1 MLLGYIGYLDCSQKV
16 KQCGKYTVL
25 DLLQPAG
32 DDIISGVGGVGIQ
45 KKMTSS
51 LSELGDNV
59 TVG

>member
-1 MLLGYIGYLDCSQKV
+1 MLDM
-16 KQCGKYTVL
+16 
-25 DLLQPAG
+25 LQPAG
-32 DDIISGVGGVGIQ
+32 DDITWGEGGVGIQ